1 MEEIQYI
8 GEHLGPS
15 RIGQFAVIFGFCMAL
30 LASVAYFFAAQRRD
44 HPEAANWLRIG
55 RFAFVVH
62 GLAFFTVIGLIFYV
76 MTQQYY
82 EYQYVQAHV
91 SDDLPFK
98 YIFSA
103 FWEGQEGS
111 FLLWMFWHIVL
122 GMILMLTAKKWE
134 APVLSTLALIQLT
147 LASMLLGVYVGWG
160 PEQVKIGSNPLLL
173 LREVMDAPIF
183 SNADYVSL
191 IKGTG
196 LNPLLQNYWMT
207 IHPPTLFLGFASTAI
222 PFCFAVAGLWLRDH
236 KAWLK
241 PALPWALFSG
251 AILGTGILMGG
262 AWAYEALSFGGYWAW
277 DPVENMS
284 LVPWLI
290 LIGGIHTNL
299 ISKNTGYS
307 IRSTYIFYL
316 LTFIFIV
323 YSTYLTRSGVLGD
336 TSVHAFTE
344 MGLETQLVLF
354 ILGFTGLSIYL
365 MASRHKGIPSPQKE
379 EASYSK
385 EFWMFIGS
393 LVLLFSALI
402 ITVSTSLPVYNK
414 IVQIF
419 DPTFEGRVITEPI
432 PHYNKYQLWIAV
444 FIGLLSGASQ
454 YLRYRE
460 VNWSNHLKKFAI
472 HTGVALAIAVV
483 LAILVSLWINV
494 YAWQYWI
501 MLITALFTVVANIDY
516 VITFLRGNLKLAS
529 SAFAHVGFG
538 IMILGIVASGLNQKI
553 ISQNTFIMDGLIQDA
568 SDETLKENILLFK
581 NSPTMMRGYEV
592 TYVKDTMDDKFTRT
606 FQINY
611 KQRDEQGNI
620 TQEFDLYPNILY
632 DKSFTKVAAANPSTK
647 RYFNKDIFTHIAS
660 LPQVEIDM
668 EYRKQREDSLN
679 YRTFNFEVGETIEF
693 PDTIINPNTNST
705 SIKTYRV
712 KLLQIL
718 HHPEHP
724 DYEPEA
730 GDYAIGARL
739 ELQHTDDDSTF
750 IVEPVILLRGQFL
763 YHYPV
768 QINNLSTKVRISPE
782 FLDQVFPMDGELNF
796 EEFVL
801 KRGQRFNYHGYDI
814 VFKGFNKAPENST
827 YVKEEGDIAVSA
839 VMEVQGKEGQTY
851 SAEPLYL
858 IRDNR
863 PLNVMDMIEELGL
876 HFRFEQLDPVAE
888 TVRITVAASG
898 QDPFEFPVQIATNS
912 LRSDYVVLKAIEF
925 PGINYFWIG
934 SLMMML
940 GLGMGMVTRI
950 RQNRV
955 TRA

>member
-8 GEHLGPS
+8 GEHLWPS
-15 RIGQFAVIFGFCMAL
+15 KVGQFAVLFGFCMAL
-30 LASVAYFFAAQRRD
+30 LSSVAYFFATKRREK
-44 HPEAANWLRIG
+44 PEAEGWLRIG
-55 RFAFVVH
+55 RLSFTLH
-62 GLAFFTVIGLIFYV
+62 GLAFFSVIGLIFYV

-91 SDDLPFK
+91 SEDLPFK

-134 APVLSTLALIQLT
+134 APVLSTLAMIEVV
-147 LASMLLGVYVGWG
+147 LASMLLGVYVGFG
-160 PEQVKIGSNPLLL
+160 PDQVKIGSNPLLL

-183 SNADYVSL
+183 SNADYVGL

-222 PFCFAVAGLWLRDH
+222 PFCFAIAGLWTREHKGWLR
-236 KAWLK
+236 

-251 AILGTGILMGG
+251 TILGTGILMGG

-290 LIGGIHTNL
+290 LIAGIHSNL
-299 ISKNTGYS
+299 VSKSTGYS

-323 YSTYLTRSGVLGD
+323 YSTYLTRSGVLGE

-344 MGLETQLVLF
+344 MGLEAQLLLF
-354 ILGFTGLSIYL
+354 IFGFTGLSIYFL
-365 MASRHKGIPSPQKE
+365 ASRYKGIPAPVKE
-379 EASYSK
+379 ESSVSK

-419 DPTFEGRVITEPI
+419 DPAFEGRVITEPI

-444 FIGLLSGASQ
+444 FIGLLSGGAQ

-460 VNWSNHLKKFAI
+460 MNWAKHASKFAL
-472 HTGVALAIAVV
+472 HTGIALAIAVV
-483 LAILVSLWINV
+483 LTFLASLWINLH
-494 YAWQYWI
+494 AWQYWV
-501 MLITALFTVVANIDY
+501 MLVTGMFAVVSNIDY
-516 VITFLRGNLKLAS
+516 VITFLKGNLKMAG

-538 IMILGIVASGLNQKI
+538 IMILGILASGLNQKI
-553 ISQNTFIMDGLIQDA
+553 ISQNTFIMEGLIQDA
-568 SDETLKENILLFK
+568 SDESLKENILLFK

-592 TYVKDTMDDKFTRT
+592 TYVKDTLDTFTRT

-611 KQRDEQGNI
+611 KQRDEDGNI

-647 RYFNKDIFTHIAS
+647 RYLNKDIFTHIAS

-679 YRTFNFEVGETIEF
+679 YRTLNFELGQTIEF
-693 PDTIINPNTNST
+693 PDTIRNEKTNGISV
-705 SIKTYRV
+705 KNYRV
-712 KLLQIL
+712 KLLQLL
-718 HHPEHP
+718 HQPTHP
-724 DYEPEA
+724 DYHPEP
-730 GDYAIGARL
+730 GDYAIGARM
-739 ELQHTDDDSTF
+739 ELQHTDSDSTF
-750 IVEPVILLRGQFL
+750 IVEPVLLLRGQFL
-763 YHYPV
+763 YHYPI
-768 QINNLSTKVRISPE
+768 QLNDLSTKVRISPE
-782 FLDQVFPMDGELNF
+782 FLDHVFPMDGELTFQN
-796 EEFVL
+796 FVL
-801 KRGQRFNYHGYDI
+801 KRGESFQFNGQKI
-814 VFKGFNKAPENST
+814 VFKGFNKTPENNG
-827 YVKEEGDIAVSA
+827 YIQEEDDIAVSA
-839 VMEVQGKEGQTY
+839 VMEVNTTDGQTY

-858 IRDNR
+858 IRDSR
-863 PLNVMDMIEELGL
+863 PLNVKDVIEELGL
-876 HFRFEQLDPVAE
+876 HFRFEQLDPTTE
-888 TVRITVAASG
+888 SVRIAVAANAG
-898 QDPFEFPVQIATNS
+898 DTFTLPVQIATDS

-934 SLMMML
+934 SLLMMFGM
-940 GLGMGMVTRI
+940 GLGMVYRI
-950 RQNRV
+950 RQNS
-955 TRA
+955 AASA